1 MESKDVVILSKKGLE
16 KTILSRSNR
25 CVGKCMSMIESV
37 YPDNPPQEI
46 AIIKK
51 LIKETV
57 HQEMRDLSDLLQGEQ
72 TVLFSNYKG
81 EDSKK

>member
-37 YPDNPPQEI
+37 YPDNP
-46 AIIKK
+46 
-51 LIKETV
+51 LYETV
-57 HQEMRDLSDLLQGEQ
+57 LV
-72 TVLFSNYKG
+72 VLG
-81 EDSKK
+81 CC